1 LILFIKKKSR
11 DILQA
16 SLRHYETRTP
26 SDRRSQQMIA
36 RLWRGWTSRENAD
49 AYERLLRERVL
60 PGLKRLDGYRGGYIL
75 RQEGNEEV
83 EFVVMNLFES
93 LEAVQAFAGPEYTVP
108 VFDPEAR
115 QLLSK
120 VEPIAR
126 HYEVKTTPA

>member
-1 LILFIKKKSR
+1 
-11 DILQA
+11 
-16 SLRHYETRTP
+16 
-26 SDRRSQQMIA
+26 MIA
-36 RLWRGWTSRENAD
+36 RLWRGWTSREKAD

-75 RQEGNEEV
+75 RQEGIEEV

-126 HYEVKTTPA
+126 HYEVKTTLRETR

>member
-1 LILFIKKKSR
+1 
-11 DILQA
+11 
-16 SLRHYETRTP
+16 
-26 SDRRSQQMIA
+26 MIA

-75 RQEGNEEV
+75 RQEGIEEV
-83 EFVVMNLFES
+83 EFVVMNLFEA

-120 VEPIAR
+120 VEPNAR